1 MHTTVND
8 DAWDVETMVRELT
21 EYELNFLDFPTVISM
36 VKQQIRQRYDQMEYT
51 ELLAAYNGVFNWP
64 ETQDDAM

>member
-1 MHTTVND
+1 MND

-36 VKQQIRQRYDQMEYT
+36 VKQQIRQRYDKMEYT

>member
-1 MHTTVND
+1 MDD
-8 DAWDVETMVRELT
+8 DAWDVEMMVRELT

-36 VKQQIRQRYDQMEYT
+36 VKQQIRQRYDSMDYVD
-51 ELLAAYNGVFNWP
+51 LLAAYNGVFNWP